1 MAVGYN
7 PSIVSDGLVF
17 FLDAANTRCYG
28 GSGNTAN
35 GLIGGINGT
44 LVNGVG
50 FTSSNNGSFVFDGT
64 NDYVDFP
71 SYTPDANTISI
82 WVNFKNYENG
92 PIVFV
97 GDDIYNSGLWSWS
110 FFMISP
116 IFYIR
121 ANPGPYANFNETP
134 PLNTWINY
142 ILVRNNGSNISIT
155 YKNGVSFGSTTDSTT
170 TNLYPNMRFGIAGG
184 QAANFNLGQVQI
196 YNRALSEQEILQNF
210 NATRFRYGV

>member
-1 MAVGYN
+1 MGLGHS
-7 PSIVSDGLVF
+7 PSIVMDGLVF
-17 FLDAANTRCYG
+17 SMDAANLRSYA
-28 GSGNTAN
+28 GSGITAYS
-35 GLIGGINGT
+35 LIGNANGT
-44 LVNGVG
+44 LVNGTG
-50 FTSSNNGSFVFDGT
+50 YSSANSGSFFFDGT

-71 SYTPDANTISI
+71 SYTPDANTVSI

-92 PIVFV
+92 PIVYV
-97 GDDIYNSGLWSWS
+97 GDDVYNSGLWSWS

-121 ANPGPYANFNETP
+121 ANPGPFAYFNETP

-196 YNRALSEQEILQNF
+196 YNRALSQQEILQNF
-210 NATRFRYGV
+210 NATRFRYGI